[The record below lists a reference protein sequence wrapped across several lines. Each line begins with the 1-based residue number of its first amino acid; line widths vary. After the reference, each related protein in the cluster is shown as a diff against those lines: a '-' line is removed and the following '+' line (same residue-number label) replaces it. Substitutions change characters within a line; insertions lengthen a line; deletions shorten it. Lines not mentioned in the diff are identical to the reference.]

1 METISYIKGQ
11 CNNLNWKT
19 EDFIYYWKWLFFK
32 LITYL
37 LDSYLYLIISLI
49 IIY

>member
-1 METISYIKGQ
+1 METIS
-11 CNNLNWKT
+11 NKT

>member
-11 CNNLNWKT
+11 CNNLNGKT
-19 EDFIYYWKWLFFK
+19 EDFVYYWKWLFFE

-37 LDSYLYLIISLI
+37 LDSYLYLISLI

>member
-11 CNNLNWKT
+11 CNNLNRRT
-19 EDFIYYWKWLFFK
+19 EDFLYYWKWLFLK

-37 LDSYLYLIISLI
+37 LDSYLYLII
-49 IIY
+49 YQ